1 MDEEAWQ
8 VITDYVNRL
17 DPDPGHA
24 RQVCRLS
31 LLLYDGMQDLHGF
44 EKTARDLLKAGAFLH
59 DIGWSI
65 PEKSHHKAS
74 RDIILADT
82 KVPLTTDER
91 KIIALIARYHRKSHP
106 RQGHA
111 VYSELDPVDQRIVC
125 FCSGIVRI
133 ADSLDRTHSAVV
145 KTLTCQITSDEI
157 TITCSCIDSG
167 CFDPM
172 VFIEKSQLLEEI
184 TNHRICLICN

>member
-1 MDEEAWQ
+1 MDEGVWR
-8 VITDYVNRL
+8 VITDYVDRL

-24 RQVCRLS
+24 GQVCTLS
-31 LLLYDGMQDLHGF
+31 LLLYDCMQDLHGF

-74 RDIILADT
+74 CDLILADT
-82 KVPLTTDER
+82 KMPLTTDER
-91 KIIALIARYHRKSHP
+91 KIIALIARYHRKSPP

-111 VYSELDPVDQRIVC
+111 VYSELAPVDQRIVR

-133 ADSLDRTHSAVV
+133 ADSLDREHRAVV
-145 KTLTCQITSDEI
+145 KTLTCQITPDEI
-157 TITCSCIDSG
+157 TIICSCIDSG
-167 CFDPM
+167 RFDQM

-184 TNHRICLICN
+184 TNRRICLICN